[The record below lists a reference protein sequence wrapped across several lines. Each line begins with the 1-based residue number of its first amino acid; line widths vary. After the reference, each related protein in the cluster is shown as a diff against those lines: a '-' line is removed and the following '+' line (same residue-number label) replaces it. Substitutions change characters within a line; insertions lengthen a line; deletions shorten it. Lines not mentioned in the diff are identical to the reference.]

1 MYAVNVMEK
10 VIKKVLV
17 IVMEI
22 LSIVKENVVEKISL
36 MNVVIVTD
44 LVLIGLVDSVIVKEI
59 NPIHV
64 KFVAEMEFQKNFVI
78 AKVTD

>member
-1 MYAVNVMEK
+1 M
-10 VIKKVLV
+10 
-17 IVMEI
+17 
-22 LSIVKENVVEKISL
+22 
-36 MNVVIVTD
+36 
-44 LVLIGLVDSVIVKEI
+44 IVKEI